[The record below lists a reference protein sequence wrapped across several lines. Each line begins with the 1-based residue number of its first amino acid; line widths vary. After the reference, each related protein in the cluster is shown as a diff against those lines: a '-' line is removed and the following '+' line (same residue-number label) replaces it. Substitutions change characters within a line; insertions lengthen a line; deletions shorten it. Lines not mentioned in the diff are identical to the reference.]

1 MRRDPR
7 EFGQQGT
14 RWTLDRLRSVC
25 VLIGHYTRSGMW
37 RVLDGLGVR
46 WKHARDHVRSPD
58 PDYLAKLEGVA
69 LAQALV
75 RASVAP
81 GGSGSRGER
90 VLLYQDEFTY
100 YRQPA
105 GGFGWAATGS
115 KEPLAERAYRA
126 NTRTRVTAALD
137 AQTGRVTALQA
148 PRIGGRELVRFYE
161 RLGAAYP
168 AADRLYVVQD
178 NWPLHTH
185 PDVLA
190 ALMPQEA
197 PWATWPRPH
206 PPNWP
211 TAPSPAARRLDLP
224 IQLVPLPTYASWTN
238 PIEKLWRWLKDECL
252 RFHRAADDLAALR
265 QEVLA
270 FLARFAH
277 GSDALLRYVGLLP
290 D

>member
-7 EFGQQGT
+7 EFGQPGT

-25 VLIGHYTRSGMW
+25 VFIAHYTRSGIW
-37 RVLDGLGVR
+37 RVLDALGVH

-58 PDYLAKLEGVA
+58 PDYLAKLDGVA

-75 RASVAP
+75 RAS
-81 GGSGSRGER
+81 GGSVGEL

-105 GGFGWAATGS
+105 GGFTWAATGS
-115 KEPLAERAYRA
+115 KEPLAERSHRA
-126 NTRTRVTAALD
+126 NTRTRVTAGLNF
-137 AQTGRVTALQA
+137 QTGQVTALQA
-148 PRIGGRELVRFYE
+148 TQIGVREVVRFYE
-161 RLGAAYP
+161 QLCQTYSQASRIYL
-168 AADRLYVVQD
+168 VQD
-178 NWPLHTH
+178 NWPLHFH

-190 ALMPQEA
+190 ALVPQAA
-197 PWATWPRPH
+197 PWASWPRPR

-211 TAPSPAARRLDLP
+211 TEPSPGARRLDLP

-252 RFHRAADDLAALR
+252 RFHRAADDLATLR